1 MVDLFAIFHTVGL
14 RRFRPREKRHFAP
27 EMGVKGQKSKKW
39 NHRFFLTPKTSL
51 HRKFQLPSSKN
62 LGGDRILVFLRYRR
76 FCEIFLCLSYYNA
89 QKCMLLIFYL
99 NDILFFSKKYKKGL
113 N

>member
-1 MVDLFAIFHTVGL
+1 MTYFGGS
-14 RRFRPREKRHFAP
+14 RRFRAREKRHFAP
-27 EMGVKGQKSKKW
+27 EIGVKGQKSKKW

-99 NDILFFSKKYKKGL
+99 YNILFSSKKYKKGH